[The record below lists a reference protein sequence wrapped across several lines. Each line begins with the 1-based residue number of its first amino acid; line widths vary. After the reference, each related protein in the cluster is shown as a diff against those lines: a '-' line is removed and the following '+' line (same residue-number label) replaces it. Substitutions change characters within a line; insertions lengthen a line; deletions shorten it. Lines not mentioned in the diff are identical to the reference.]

1 MSAAITLNNQT
12 IAIDDS
18 LRAKSGGIIK
28 ISEFATMKGLVVNK
42 ETRRL
47 FDQTKKEFYRSNRKA
62 LALAA
67 ADSTFD
73 VTKIKPGYKKST
85 GEFMGLD
92 MSCRFAQAA
101 PAVDENAILKAAAAN
116 LAKQLGVTEDVA
128 FKMLTAAA
136 E

>member
-1 MSAAITLNNQT
+1 MSNAITLNNQT

-28 ISEFATMKGLVVNK
+28 ISEFASMKGLVVNK

-67 ADSTFD
+67 ADNSFD
-73 VTKIKPGYKKST
+73 VTKIKPVFKKTT

-92 MSCRFAQAA
+92 MSCRLAA
-101 PAVDENAILKAAAAN
+101 EAKAGPSEDEILRAAAAK
-116 LAKQLGVTEDVA
+116 LAAKTGHSIEEAMAL
-128 FKMLTAAA
+128 LS
-136 E
+136 

>member
-1 MSAAITLNNQT
+1 MSNAITLNNQT

-18 LRAKSGGIIK
+18 LRAQSGGIIK
-28 ISEFATMKGLVVNK
+28 ISEFAAKKGLVVNK

-73 VTKIKPGYKKST
+73 VTKIKPVYKKST

-116 LAKQLGVTEDVA
+116 LAKQLSVTEDVA

>member
-1 MSAAITLNNQT
+1 MSNAITLNNQT

-28 ISEFATMKGLVVNK
+28 ISEFAAMKGLVVNK

-73 VTKIKPGYKKST
+73 VTKIKPVYKKST

-92 MSCRFAQAA
+92 MSCRFA
-101 PAVDENAILKAAAAN
+101 VDAKAGPSEDEIL
-116 LAKQLGVTEDVA
+116 T
-128 FKMLTAAA
+128 TAAA
-136 E
+136 KLAAKLGISLEEAKGMLS